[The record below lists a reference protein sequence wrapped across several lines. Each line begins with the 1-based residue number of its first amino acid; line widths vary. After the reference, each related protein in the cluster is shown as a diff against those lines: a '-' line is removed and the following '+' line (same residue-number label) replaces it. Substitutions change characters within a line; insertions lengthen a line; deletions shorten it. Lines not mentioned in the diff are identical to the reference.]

1 MNESAPGVRLTEQ
14 IGRWKIARVAVTEH
28 GPLRAALVVR
38 LTTNRAHVDLTFRLT
53 AGVEEV
59 AIEARVF
66 TDLEAARIKL
76 VLPGARAVEC
86 EVPAERVQRT
96 VEGEI
101 PVLRWLRAR
110 DGRKGFAVVSDVLAN
125 YDLEGGDL
133 RVTLVRATRY
143 ACAENLDQK
152 TAWWRPTSD
161 RGELREKLTL
171 LPLSA
176 PVVEAAELLSQPPLI
191 TMAWENRTGTLPTSG
206 SLAALMSPDVQLLA
220 LKPGPNGR
228 GLAVRLKSYATS
240 PRRPVLRLGR
250 KTIRLGP
257 VSPGEVATFR
267 VSGSTARRVML
278 GR

>member
-14 IGRWKIARVAVTEH
+14 IGRWKIARVAVTES

-59 AIEARVF
+59 AIDARVF

-76 VLPGARAVEC
+76 VLPGARTVEC
-86 EVPAERVQRT
+86 EVPVERVKRSL
-96 VEGEI
+96 EGEI

-110 DGRKGFAVVSDVLAN
+110 DGRNGFAVVSDVLAN

-133 RVTLVRATRY
+133 RVTLARATRY
-143 ACAENLDQK
+143 ARAENLDLSK
-152 TAWWRPTSD
+152 AWWRPTTD
-161 RGELREKLTL
+161 RGELREKITL

-176 PVVEAAELLSQPPLI
+176 PVEEAAELLSQPPLI
-191 TMAWENRTGTLPTSG
+191 TMAWENRTGILPVSA
-206 SLAALMSPDVQLLA
+206 SLATLTSPDVQLLA
-220 LKPGPNGR
+220 LKSGPNGR
-228 GLAVRLKSYATS
+228 GLELRVKSYATS
-240 PRRPVLRLGR
+240 SRRLVLRLGK
-250 KTIRLGP
+250 KTLRLGP
-257 VSPGEVATFR
+257 VQPGEVATFR
-267 VSGSTARRVML
+267 IAGASSRRIKL